1 MKVQIDLKI
10 IFLCI
15 VYLILNQ
22 LELYLLF
29 IVFITIH
36 EIMHALVGIICGF
49 KPASMEIMPFGLSLT
64 FYSFSS
70 ANAKKKIITY
80 LAGPISNIILAII
93 FIGVSNKYNTNDEII
108 VYSIYTNILLG
119 IFNLLPILPLD
130 GGKILK
136 EILKKIYGNKKSY
149 SLISFI
155 GKVTLAILKL
165 FYSIFILKFKNIG
178 VVVILMYLWYLKIK
192 EDKKINRLIKLYDCI
207 EKNFD

>member
-36 EIMHALVGIICGF
+36 EIMHALVGTICGF

-93 FIGVSNKYNTNDEII
+93 FIGISNKYNTNDEII
-108 VYSIYTNILLG
+108 AYSIYTNILLG

-155 GKVTLAILKL
+155 GKVTLAILTL
-165 FYSIFILKFKNIG
+165 LYSVFILKLKNIG